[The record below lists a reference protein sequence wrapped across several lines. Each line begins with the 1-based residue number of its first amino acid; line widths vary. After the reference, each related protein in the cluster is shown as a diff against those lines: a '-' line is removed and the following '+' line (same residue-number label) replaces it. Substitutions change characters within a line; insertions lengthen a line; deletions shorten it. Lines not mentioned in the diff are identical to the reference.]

1 MVGNEADSSRAAV
14 VLDIATSASAAAA
27 EDTALEA
34 LCFQRLRKEQ
44 NADADANEK
53 CERERECKE
62 LLTRREQVRWR
73 SALHDMT

>member
-53 CERERECKE
+53 CERERESAKSCS
-62 LLTRREQVRWR
+62 REENR
-73 SALHDMT
+73 SDGARLYMT